1 MSVKMQNS
9 SSDILETGKREK
21 REKREW
27 QAESPVVI
35 EDEAF
40 PFSIPVLCDPEKREE
55 TGMDLD
61 ETPDETNANVLHQSC
76 KVSGYS
82 TVPDGDFAGVYL
94 DPPKGEAG
102 VEPTRISDFI
112 EVVGRTRDKGN
123 DNWGRLLEWHDEEG
137 VTHQWVMPAE
147 MNHGDPQ
154 EVARVLARRGLW
166 IHAYP
171 KYVRALVGYLMNH
184 KADYVLLTDRLGWH
198 GDQFV
203 MPSHVI
209 GTGERVIFQGGQGDY
224 GLSQRG
230 TVEEWTANV
239 AALAVGNTRLM
250 FAIAAAFAAPLA
262 EAVYESGG
270 VHFVGSSSSG
280 KSTALAVAASVYGKP
295 AAYAHRWRA
304 TGNGLE
310 GVCVTRN
317 NLLLVLDELGEVS
330 PHEAGGTAYL
340 ITNGGGKVR
349 ARQDGTSRQPKRWN
363 TLLLSA
369 GEVGL
374 AQHMAEG
381 GKQVKAG
388 QELRLVDISAD
399 AGQGLGMFENLHG
412 LEGGAVFADRLKAV
426 TSEYYGTAGE
436 AFLAE
441 VADNSKGGGKQAVI
455 ESVDTMQKDFVKE
468 VVPAGACGQVSRVA
482 GRFGL
487 IAAAGELANGF
498 GLCGW
503 EEGASIAAAKTLFNE
518 WLTARDGLGD
528 AEDAN
533 GVSCVRAFLTAH
545 AESRFSPMNDL
556 GYNTKT
562 INRAG
567 YWRRE
572 GGTDT
577 FYILPEAWRQEV
589 CKGQD
594 PKRVAKAVK
603 AMGALQCE
611 GDRQTKREWMEG
623 MGRQVAFYVVTSAI
637 FGDTPP
643 QYAPA
648 SQ

>member
-1 MSVKMQNS
+1 MNLPEEGFTQPPLRDM
-9 SSDILETGKREK
+9 TGIPLVEGFY
-21 REKREW
+21 
-27 QAESPVVI
+27 AE
-35 EDEAF
+35 
-40 PFSIPVLCDPEKREE
+40 
-55 TGMDLD
+55 
-61 ETPDETNANVLHQSC
+61 
-76 KVSGYS
+76 
-82 TVPDGDFAGVYL
+82 PDGDMEGIRTLDKNGNLVRIASFFAVTGL
-94 DPPKGEAG
+94 TRTAHGE
-102 VEPTRISDFI
+102 D
-112 EVVGRTRDKGN
+112 
-123 DNWGRLLEWHDEEG
+123 WGRLLEWKDKDGRPHRWNMSEGMAEGDPREITRTLASGG
-137 VTHQWVMPAE
+137 VTI
-147 MNHGDPQ
+147 
-154 EVARVLARRGLW
+154 ARGYRQ
-166 IHAYP
+166 H
-171 KYVRALVGYLMNH
+171 LVDYIMASD
-184 KADYVLLTDRLGWH
+184 ADFVLLTDRLGWH

-239 AALAVGNTRLM
+239 AALAVGNTRLT

-262 EAVYESGG
+262 EAVHESGG

-280 KSTALAVAASVYGKP
+280 KSTALAAAASVYGKP

-441 VADNSKGGGKQAVI
+441 VADSDKEGSKQAAI
-455 ESVDTMQKDFVKE
+455 ESVDTMQKDFVKD

-487 IAAAGELANGF
+487 IAAAGELANGL

-545 AESRFSPMNDL
+545 AESRFSPMDDL
-556 GYNTKT
+556 GNNTKT

-594 PKRVAKAVK
+594 PRRVAKAVK
-603 AMGALQCE
+603 AMGALLHDS
-611 GDRQTKREWMEG
+611 GLLLKKKRLPG
-623 MGRQVAFYVVTSAI
+623 LGTVNCYVVTSAI

-648 SQ
+648 QPPEGQQG

>member
-1 MSVKMQNS
+1 MSAKTQNPS
-9 SSDILETGKREK
+9 GELFDMEHLDHLE
-21 REKREW
+21 
-27 QAESPVVI
+27 QQPESPDFTGSDVFHTPVQ
-35 EDEAF
+35 AF
-40 PFSIPVLCDPEKREE
+40 FEQGQAG
-55 TGMDLD
+55 TDLD
-61 ETPDETNANVLHQSC
+61 EPPDENQNINANVLHQPC

-82 TVPDGDFAGVYL
+82 TVPDGNFAGIYL
-94 DPPKGEAG
+94 DPPKGETG

-112 EVVGRTRDKGN
+112 EVVGRTRDKCN
-123 DNWGRLLEWHDEEG
+123 DNWGRLLEWRDEEG
-137 VTHQWVMPAE
+137 VMHQWVMPAD

-154 EVARVLARRGLW
+154 EVARTLARRGLW
-166 IHAYP
+166 VSPYLKH
-171 KYVRALVGYLMNH
+171 VRALVSYLVNH
-184 KADYVLLTDRLGWH
+184 EADYVLLTDRLGWH
-198 GDQFV
+198 GNQFV

-224 GLSQRG
+224 GLSHCG
-230 TVEEWTANV
+230 TVKEWTDNV

-295 AAYAHRWRA
+295 TAYAHRWRA

-349 ARQDGTSRQPKRWN
+349 ARQDGSSRQPKRWN

-399 AGQGLGMFENLHG
+399 AGQGLGMFENLHSF
-412 LEGGAVFADRLKAV
+412 EGGAVFADRLKVA

-436 AFLAE
+436 AFLSYIAE
-441 VADNSKGGGKQAVI
+441 YKPAALVAI
-455 ESVDTMQKDFVKE
+455 EGMQKNFVKD

-487 IAAAGELANGF
+487 IAAAGELAIQC
-498 GLCGW
+498 GLCEW
-503 EEGASIAAAKTLFNE
+503 EGGASIDAAEALFNE
-518 WLTARDGLGD
+518 WLAARDGLGD
-528 AEDAN
+528 AEDAS
-533 GVSCVRAFLTAH
+533 GVACVRAFLTAH
-545 AESRFSPMNDL
+545 AESRFTPMDDP

-572 GGTDT
+572 GGADT

-603 AMGALQCE
+603 AMGALLHDN
-611 GDRQTKREWMEG
+611 GLLLKKKRLHG
-623 MGRQVAFYVVTSAI
+623 LGAVNCYVVTSAI

-648 SQ
+648 QPPEGQQG